1 MSQHPCDVN
10 KRVNCEHKEFI
21 LWLTT
26 PHLGH
31 MLEAEL
37 EKELFCHFGVMFSS
51 WSAFWGDVYYYRR
64 FDSEIKACKGI
75 YCDKIE
81 EFG

>member
-1 MSQHPCDVN
+1 MSQYPCDVN

-26 PHLGH
+26 PHLRH

-37 EKELFCHFGVMFSS
+37 EKELVSCLVIARPFGETFII
-51 WSAFWGDVYYYRR
+51 DVL
-64 FDSEIKACKGI
+64 IKK
-75 YCDKIE
+75 
-81 EFG
+81 

>member
-51 WSAFWGDVYYYRR
+51 CSAL
-64 FDSEIKACKGI
+64 K
-75 YCDKIE
+75 KIGQSWDFVPTGLTPLPPTLPLPE
-81 EFG
+81 RKK

>member
-51 WSAFWGDVYYYRR
+51 CSAFFYYKRS
-64 FDSEIKACKGI
+64 DSEIKACKGI
-75 YCDKIE
+75 FCGKIE
-81 EFG
+81 EFA